1 MNNNLKES
9 ALHYLSSPAFN
20 KNTLVDITEIHVRSE
35 PDGDKM
41 KAFVDAVKNP
51 YLFRVGSIGVH
62 VTYQEI
68 QGILYSAV
76 SITCSFRRIDFADSY
91 DIISACSIAIS
102 YGLIVGGLYG
112 IQKPI

>member
-35 PDGDKM
+35 SDGDKM

-51 YLFRVGSIGVH
+51 YLFRVGSFGVH
-62 VTYQEI
+62 VS
-68 QGILYSAV
+68 YSGN
-76 SITCSFRRIDFADSY
+76 SGDTLQRRIHNLL
-91 DIISACSIAIS
+91 ISEN
-102 YGLIVGGLYG
+102 
-112 IQKPI
+112 

>member
-41 KAFVDAVKNP
+41 KAFVDAVKK
-51 YLFRVGSIGVH
+51 S
-62 VTYQEI
+62 
-68 QGILYSAV
+68 V
-76 SITCSFRRIDFADSY
+76 SIPCR
-91 DIISACSIAIS
+91 
-102 YGLIVGGLYG
+102 
-112 IQKPI
+112 

>member
-41 KAFVDAVKNP
+41 KAFVDAVKI
-51 YLFRVGSIGVH
+51 RI
-62 VTYQEI
+62 
-68 QGILYSAV
+68 YSV
-76 SITCSFRRIDFADSY
+76 SVVLAFM
-91 DIISACSIAIS
+91 
-102 YGLIVGGLYG
+102 
-112 IQKPI
+112 

>member
-35 PDGDKM
+35 SDGDKM

-51 YLFRVGSIGVH
+51 YNIFVRTSQALFPSHQRKEALCG
-62 VTYQEI
+62 
-68 QGILYSAV
+68 
-76 SITCSFRRIDFADSY
+76 
-91 DIISACSIAIS
+91 
-102 YGLIVGGLYG
+102 
-112 IQKPI
+112 

>member
-51 YLFRVGSIGVH
+51 YLLRVGSIGVH
-62 VTYQEI
+62 VTYSGNTGDTLQ
-68 QGILYSAV
+68 
-76 SITCSFRRIDFADSY
+76 RRIHNLL
-91 DIISACSIAIS
+91 ISEN
-102 YGLIVGGLYG
+102 
-112 IQKPI
+112 

>member
-51 YLFRVGSIGVH
+51 YLFHVGSIGVH
-62 VTYQEI
+62 VTYSGNTGDTLQ
-68 QGILYSAV
+68 
-76 SITCSFRRIDFADSY
+76 RRIHNLL
-91 DIISACSIAIS
+91 ISEN
-102 YGLIVGGLYG
+102 
-112 IQKPI
+112 